1 MGGGYPIPVEPQ
13 GPSNHG
19 RSSRRH
25 LNLPDSN
32 PLTSNP
38 EVANPFCPAVFR
50 FPISNPPPMANPPPV
65 ANPPPLAN
73 LPPVTNAEHDDPFGL
88 TDEELNWAYDYTF
101 AQLQFGGLRIE
112 EGYHRSVANTP
123 IYCLNILHLQTPLMW
138 KTPVKHKNYR
148 AGLKGTKLTLGRN
161 TNHPWMKKWFGNLRT
176 TLMMTASTT
185 MMMIRIYYVVYLMF
199 YYGLV
204 TFISM

>member
-38 EVANPFCPAVFR
+38 EVANPFRPDVFR

-73 LPPVTNAEHDDPFGL
+73 LPLVTNAEHDDPFGL

-123 IYCLNILHLQTPLMW
+123 ILPKYPPPSNPPHVENPSQTQELPSWDEGYETDPGAEYEPPLDEEMLW
-138 KTPVKHKNYR
+138 EP
-148 AGLKGTKLTLGRN
+148 
-161 TNHPWMKKWFGNLRT
+161 
-176 TLMMTASTT
+176 
-185 MMMIRIYYVVYLMF
+185 
-199 YYGLV
+199 
-204 TFISM
+204 